1 MIEATYCLYKFIIF
15 YILKKV
21 KFPLTNAQISDFMLG
36 REYTSYFH
44 LQEVLSEMVES
55 GLLRTETVRNAT
67 FYHMTEGGRQTLDFF
82 GNEISPEIR
91 EDADRY
97 LLTHAYEMR
106 NDSSVLADYY
116 RTPEQ
121 DYGVRCVVK
130 EGKTTLIDLTLN
142 VPTES
147 AAQTLCENWKRKS
160 QEGYAA
166 VMKLL
171 M

>member
-1 MIEATYCLYKFIIF
+1 MIESTYSLYKLIIL
-15 YILKKV
+15 YMLKKV

-91 EDADRY
+91 EDGRPLSADPC
-97 LLTHAYEMR
+97 L
-106 NDSSVLADYY
+106 
-116 RTPEQ
+116 
-121 DYGVRCVVK
+121 
-130 EGKTTLIDLTLN
+130 
-142 VPTES
+142 
-147 AAQTLCENWKRKS
+147 
-160 QEGYAA
+160 
-166 VMKLL
+166 
-171 M
+171 